1 MEQILLDA
9 DQEAVTN
16 KREGTRVV
24 GESQVA
30 LQSTTQS
37 ETETEKAYKLLH
49 INSWAAPVVQL
60 VEHWPR
66 NLVVVGSSPVQDS
79 SSVSLSNTCL
89 PLKCSVLFDL
99 ALIHTH
105 TYTYTL
111 YLLSV
116 SVHLF
121 SVSHVHVHVY
131 IVHVHVHQTVQ
142 YCCTLKSSKAPF
154 LN

>member
-1 MEQILLDA
+1 MHSTLALRNRKKGKVTRPTVAQTTWRAYSHVKQILLDA
-9 DQEAVTN
+9 DQEAVAN

-37 ETETEKAYKLLH
+37 ETETEEAYKLLH

-60 VEHWPR
+60 VEHWPS

-89 PLKCSVLFDL
+89 PLKCSVL
-99 ALIHTH
+99 
-105 TYTYTL
+105 
-111 YLLSV
+111 
-116 SVHLF
+116 
-121 SVSHVHVHVY
+121 
-131 IVHVHVHQTVQ
+131 
-142 YCCTLKSSKAPF
+142 
-154 LN
+154 